1 MSFEVKM
8 ADFTEENVSTLSFGE
23 EFRDAVFLSNTA
35 AAVILDAV
43 QQTKYTSKSLRPP
56 EVYAKALA
64 YAKANT
70 GAIKS
75 NDPHLID
82 DLFFALRAL
91 SFERTVDGDESN
103 RKIIRLHEYEVASLV
118 NLSPSSV
125 SAAQSLIPSL
135 QRFSEDELTLVLATL
150 RKSTAKTML
159 E

>member
-1 MSFEVKM
+1 MSDNFQ
-8 ADFTEENVSTLSFGE
+8 EENVSTLSFGK
-23 EFRDAVFLSNTA
+23 EFQGAVFLSNTA

-43 QQTKYTSKSLRPP
+43 QQTKYSSKGLRPP

-91 SFERTVDGDESN
+91 SFERSVNVDDSS
-103 RKIIRLHEYEVASLV
+103 KKLIKLHEYEVTSLV
-118 NLSPSSV
+118 NLSPSSI
-125 SAAQSLIPSL
+125 SAARSLIPSL
-135 QRFSEDELTLVLATL
+135 ERFTDDEVNEILTTL
-150 RKSTAKTML
+150 RRSTAKTML